1 MMPRPEDV
9 GAPSNWGR
17 WGTDDERG
25 TANLLRPEIVRAAAT
40 GVRRGTVY
48 SLAAPVSPDGPN
60 LPSRRPMWHVVTSRI
75 RPGTEQSGADD
86 VIMMH
91 THGTT
96 HIDALCHIFVGD
108 TLYNGHSASTLQP
121 GGAQKCGIQNA
132 GPMVSRGVLLDI
144 AAFRGVPHLDG
155 GEAIE
160 PDELD
165 ACAARQGVELRAGD
179 VILVRTGW
187 WQLFGQGPEAR
198 KQFYASEPGLSG
210 ACGQWFKDHD
220 FVALGADNPAVEVV
234 REWGT
239 PLPLHRDVIWGC
251 GGYLLEFLDLEQLGA
266 DRVYEFL
273 YVAAP
278 LQIAGGIGSPIAP
291 VAIV

>member
-1 MMPRPEDV
+1 MPRPEELGV
-9 GAPSNWGR
+9 PSNWGR
-17 WGTDDERG
+17 WGADDERG
-25 TANLLRPEIVRAAAT
+25 TANLLRPEIVQAAAAR
-40 GVRRGTVY
+40 VRRGDVY
-48 SLAAPVSPDGPN
+48 SLAAPVSPEGPN
-60 LPSRRPMWHVVTSRI
+60 LPSRRPMWHVATSRL
-75 RPGTEQSGADD
+75 RAAPETSSADD

-96 HIDALCHIFVGD
+96 HVDALCHIFVGD
-108 TLYNGHSASTLQP
+108 TFYNGHPSSALQP
-121 GGAQKCGIQNA
+121 GGTQRCGIENA
-132 GPMVSRGVLLDI
+132 GPLVSRGVLLDI
-144 AAFRGVPHLDG
+144 AAFRGVPHLGD

-160 PDELD
+160 PDELE
-165 ACAARQGVELRAGD
+165 ACAVRQGVELRAGD

-198 KQFYASEPGLSG
+198 TRFYASEPGVSG

-234 REWGT
+234 RTWGE

-251 GGYLLEFLDLEQLGA
+251 GGYLLEFLDLERLGA
-266 DRVYEFL
+266 AGTHEFL
-273 YVAAP
+273 YVASP
-278 LQIAGGIGSPIAP
+278 LRIAGGIGSPIAP

>member
-1 MMPRPEDV
+1 MPRPEELAV
-9 GAPSNWGR
+9 PSNWGR
-17 WGTDDERG
+17 WGADDERG
-25 TANLLRPEIVRAAAT
+25 TANLLRPEIVQRAAAQ
-40 GVRRGTVY
+40 VRSGTVY
-48 SLAAPVSPDGPN
+48 SLAAPVSPEGPN
-60 LPSRRPMWHVVTSRI
+60 LPSRRPMWHVATSRL
-75 RPGTEQSGADD
+75 RAAPETSSADD

-96 HIDALCHIFVGD
+96 HVDALCHIFVGD
-108 TLYNGHSASTLQP
+108 TLYNGHPASALQP
-121 GGAQKCGIQNA
+121 GGTQKCGIEHV
-132 GPMVSRGVLLDI
+132 GPLVSRGVLLDI
-144 AAFRGVPHLDG
+144 AAFRGVPHLGD

-198 KQFYASEPGLSG
+198 ARFYASEPGLSG
-210 ACGQWFKDHD
+210 ACGRWFKEHD
-220 FVALGADNPAVEVV
+220 FVALGADNPAVEAV
-234 REWGT
+234 RTWGE

-251 GGYLLEFLDLEQLGA
+251 GGYLLEFLDLERLGA
-266 DRVYEFL
+266 EQVYEFL

-278 LQIAGGIGSPIAP
+278 LRITGGIGSPIAP
-291 VAIV
+291 VAIG